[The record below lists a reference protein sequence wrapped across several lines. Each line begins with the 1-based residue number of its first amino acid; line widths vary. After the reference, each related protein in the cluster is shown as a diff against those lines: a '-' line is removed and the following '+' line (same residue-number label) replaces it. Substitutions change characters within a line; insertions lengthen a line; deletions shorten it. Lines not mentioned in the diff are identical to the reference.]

1 MFVYILYIPFKRM
14 EEELDWNLSTINL
27 SCGMIHTLDEV
38 NIILWHNPN
47 PNPNLSDCKNNT
59 F

>member
-1 MFVYILYIPFKRM
+1 M

-27 SCGMIHTLDEV
+27 SRGMIHALDEV
-38 NIILWHNPN
+38 NIILRHNPNSN
-47 PNPNLSDCKNNT
+47 PNPNLSGCKNNT